1 MCMMKKQCSDPL
13 ISIVV
18 PIYNV
23 EKYVENCI
31 DSIIKQTYLNLEIIL
46 VDDGSTD
53 SSPQICDEYSKSDS
67 RIKVI
72 HKVNGGLVSAR
83 KAGVRAATGDYIA
96 YVDGDD
102 WIEPNMYEQL
112 FHKINGADVIICG
125 VERDYGNHISYEINK
140 VKDGLY
146 EGAELVDTIYKKMMY
161 TGVFFERG
169 IQPHVYNILFR
180 ADLLRH
186 NQLQVSDEIRV
197 GEDAACL
204 YPALL
209 EAKKICLISE
219 CFYHYQMRDTSIMGV
234 KDKTELD
241 RYKILYDYL
250 RRRFSEKKELKENLI
265 DQLNY
270 YMLFMLMLKEIGTL
284 QDGTELFPY
293 KGVSPNDKIVIYGAG
308 RFGCEIVGYL
318 KDQGEY
324 SVVLWVDR
332 NARENVK
339 EVQEIKGVSFD
350 FILIAVLMKEM
361 ADEIAN
367 SIIKLGIPE
376 EKIKTVDME
385 QIEKGKAKI
394 ETLLKI

>member
-1 MCMMKKQCSDPL
+1 MKKQCSDPL

-31 DSIIKQTYLNLEIIL
+31 DSIIEQTYPNLEIIL

-169 IQPHVYNILFR
+169 IQPHVYNVLFR

-204 YPALL
+204 YPVLL
-209 EAKKICLISE
+209 EARKICMTSE
-219 CFYHYQMRDTSIMGV
+219 CLYHYQMRDNSIMGV
-234 KDKTELD
+234 KDKTELE

-250 RRRFSEKKELKENLI
+250 RRIFSEKKELKENLI

-270 YMLFMLMLKEIGTL
+270 YMLFMLMLKEIGIL
-284 QDGTELFPY
+284 QDGKELFPY
-293 KGVSPNDKIVIYGAG
+293 KGVSRNDKIAIYGAG

-318 KDQGEY
+318 KAQGEY
-324 SVVLWVDR
+324 SVVSWVDR

-339 EVQEIKGVSFD
+339 EVQKIRGVSFD

-361 ADEIAN
+361 ADEIADN
-367 SIIKLGIPE
+367 LIKLGIPE
-376 EKIKTVDME
+376 AKIKTIDME
-385 QIEKGKAKI
+385 QIKKGKAKI